1 MVTDQAGNVTD
12 IYMELYTEL
21 YTDWSTGT
29 PDTQLRITDE
39 AVTADINGTGAAE
52 EYDYHDGWMFEPF
65 VFSAYVI
72 LQIIIAMLGIV
83 GNIFVLL
90 ATSRGKKNMKTTY
103 LGVRTCSCRSAY
115 ICYDLAL
122 P

>member
-1 MVTDQAGNVTD
+1 MGTDQAGNVTD
-12 IYMELYTEL
+12 IYTEL

-39 AVTADINGTGAAE
+39 AATAENNGTGAAE
-52 EYDYHDGWMFEPF
+52 EYDYHNGWMFEPF
-65 VFSAYVI
+65 VLSAFVI
-72 LQIIIAMLGIV
+72 LQIIIAVLGIV

-90 ATSRGKKNMKTTY
+90 ATSRGKQNMKTTNI
-103 LGVRTCSCRSAY
+103 LVCALAVADLLTSG
-115 ICYDLAL
+115 YDLAL